1 MTETLVSTDI
11 REAFAVFYEEYMPK
25 VFRYIH
31 FRLNDEQISE
41 DLTSEVFEKALVN
54 FKKFNKKKASFS
66 TWIFTI
72 TKNTVIDYYRTS
84 SKKQYPQIDESFE
97 SPSREL
103 LPEEELEKKEER
115 ELLNNILKQLSD
127 EEQELIRLKFS
138 ARLNN
143 RQIASMTGMSES
155 NVGVRLY
162 RILKKLRGN
171 LQESL
176 SG

>member
-1 MTETLVSTDI
+1 LTETFVGTDI
-11 REAFAVFYEEYMPK
+11 KKTFAIFYEEYMPK

-31 FRLNDEQISE
+31 FRLNDEEISE

-54 FKKFNKKKASFS
+54 FKKYSKKKASFS

-84 SKKQYPQIDESFE
+84 NKKQFTPLDESYE
-97 SPSREL
+97 SPSRKL
-103 LPEEELEKKEER
+103 LPNEELEKKEER
-115 ELLNNILKQLSD
+115 ELLNNSLKQLSE

-155 NVGVRLY
+155 NVGVKLY
-162 RILKKLRGN
+162 RTLKKLRGN
-171 LQESL
+171 LQGSL
-176 SG
+176 NG